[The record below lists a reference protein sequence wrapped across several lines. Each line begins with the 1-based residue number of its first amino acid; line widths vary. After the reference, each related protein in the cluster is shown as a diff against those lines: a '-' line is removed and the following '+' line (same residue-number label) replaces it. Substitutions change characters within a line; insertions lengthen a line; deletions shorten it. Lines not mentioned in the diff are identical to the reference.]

1 MGRTGHD
8 PRRLRRVLV
17 GVSLAMFLVDLDFFA
32 LNLALPSMARDLHA
46 TTTDMQWVISGYM
59 LTGGALLIAGGRIG
73 DILGRRRMLLTG
85 IAIFALASLACGLA
99 PAKEVVFG
107 FRVIQGVGAAI
118 LFPVSVAVITN
129 AFPEQRRAAAIGDVY
144 GLAAIGTA
152 VGPFVGGA
160 ISQHLGWRWVFLFN
174 LPFAILAFALVSGA
188 VVESRDQTAPRR
200 IDFPGLAA
208 VAGGVGAITLAVDRG
223 QLWGWGDVRTLG
235 VFAAGLALLAGFVAI
250 ERRVRVPLVDL
261 SLFRN
266 RPYVAV
272 TLAGMVAN
280 VAFCVT
286 TFASTLYLQEVRGLS
301 PLLAGVVFLAPAL
314 CLAAAGPLSG
324 HLGDRLPALGVMAL
338 AIGAGAVGLLLV
350 ASAQSWP
357 LYIPAFA
364 LFGAGY
370 GLGWSFVTVGTQAV
384 VRPERAGEA
393 SGVTLT
399 VVVAGAGLFVAV
411 SATVLELLTAHH
423 RSEGAAIGDLLH
435 VLALATLA
443 IAVVLAAYAWRHR
456 AAARRRRPPAAGA
469 RAA

>member
-1 MGRTGHD
+1 MDRTGHD

-223 QLWGWGDVRTLG
+223 
-235 VFAAGLALLAGFVAI
+235 
-250 ERRVRVPLVDL
+250 
-261 SLFRN
+261 S
-266 RPYVAV
+266 
-272 TLAGMVAN
+272 
-280 VAFCVT
+280 
-286 TFASTLYLQEVRGLS
+286 S
-301 PLLAGVVFLAPAL
+301 
-314 CLAAAGPLSG
+314 
-324 HLGDRLPALGVMAL
+324 
-338 AIGAGAVGLLLV
+338 GAGATSARWACSPPGWPCSP
-350 ASAQSWP
+350 ASSRSSAACASRSSTCRCFATGPTWRSRWP
-357 LYIPAFA
+357 
-364 LFGAGY
+364 
-370 GLGWSFVTVGTQAV
+370 GWWPTW
-384 VRPERAGEA
+384 P
-393 SGVTLT
+393 
-399 VVVAGAGLFVAV
+399 
-411 SATVLELLTAHH
+411 SA
-423 RSEGAAIGDLLH
+423 
-435 VLALATLA
+435 
-443 IAVVLAAYAWRHR
+443 
-456 AAARRRRPPAAGA
+456 
-469 RAA
+469 

>member
-1 MGRTGHD
+1 MASTGFD
-8 PRRLRRVLV
+8 QRRLRRVLV

-32 LNLALPSMARDLHA
+32 LNLAVPSMARELHA

-59 LTGGALLIAGGRIG
+59 LTGGALLIAGGRVG
-73 DILGRRRMLLTG
+73 DILGRRRMLLSG
-85 IAIFALASLACGLA
+85 IAVFALASLACGLA
-99 PAKEVVFG
+99 PSKEVVFG

-129 AFPEQRRAAAIGDVY
+129 AFPERRRGAAIGDVY

-152 VGPFVGGA
+152 IGPFVGGA
-160 ISQHLGWRWVFLFN
+160 ISQHLGWRWVFFFN
-174 LPFAILAFALVSGA
+174 LPFAALAFALVAGA
-188 VVESRDQTAPRR
+188 VAESRDETAPRR

-208 VAGGVGAITLAVDRG
+208 VAAGIAAITLAVDRG
-223 QLWGWGDVRTLG
+223 QTWGWGDARTVG
-235 VFAAGLALLAGFVAI
+235 VFVAGLALLAAFVAI
-250 ERRVRVPLVDL
+250 EHRARFPLVDL

-286 TFASTLYLQEVRGLS
+286 TFASTLYLQEVRDLS

-314 CLAAAGPLSG
+314 SLALAGPFSG
-324 HLGDRLPALGVMAL
+324 YLGARLPALGVMAM

-350 ASAQSWP
+350 ASAHSWL
-357 LYIPAFA
+357 LYVPAFA

-370 GLGWSFVTVGTQAV
+370 GLGWSFVSVGTQAV

-393 SGVTLT
+393 SGVTLA

-411 SATVLELLTAHH
+411 SATVLELLTTHH
-423 RSEGAAIGDLLH
+423 RTEGAAIADLLH
-435 VLALATLA
+435 ALALATLA
-443 IAVVLAAYAWRHR
+443 IAAGLAVYGWRHR
-456 AAARRRRPPAAGA
+456 PATAPTA
-469 RAA
+469 D